1 MGRLVFLLT
10 SPRVAPGLLS
20 WPAWEVLRGADRV
33 LSASVSSPLAT
44 AVADCVAVGEGQP
57 EAPTL
62 LSLAAEKTIVWLAGE
77 DGDPALASS
86 LATEVVRRSESGRP
100 GPEIEVMSGSYDLP
114 GSRLLDLVAV
124 MDRLRLSCPW
134 DQEQTHASLVHYLIE
149 ETYETVEAIESGSS
163 GDLREELGDLLL
175 QIVFHARIAE
185 EDPDQAWSIDDVA
198 SGIVDKLIRRHPH
211 VFGAVEVSG
220 ADEVETNWDTL
231 KASEK
236 QRASTLDGV
245 PLAMPALTLA
255 DKLLSRAARG
265 GHRPRPRRLPQVAD
279 NEELGDRLF
288 KLVMAARVAGLD
300 AEQALRASLR
310 RFAEDVRA
318 TESQGR
324 AVN

>member
-20 WPAWEVLRGADRV
+20 WPAWQALRGADRV

-44 AVADCVAVGEGQP
+44 SVASSVAVAEGKP
-57 EAPTL
+57 EAPAL
-62 LSLAAEKTIVWLAGE
+62 LSLAADETVVWLAGE
-77 DGDPALASS
+77 DGDPALAAD
-86 LATEVVRRSESGRP
+86 LATEVVRRSEAGPP
-100 GPEIEVMSGSYDLP
+100 GPEVEILSGSYDLP

-134 DQEQTHASLVHYLIE
+134 DREQTHASLVHYLIE

-175 QIVFHARIAE
+175 QVVFHARIGE
-185 EDPDQAWSIDDVA
+185 EDPDDPWSIDDVA
-198 SGIVDKLIRRHPH
+198 SDIVDKLIRRHPH
-211 VFGAVEVSG
+211 VFGAVQVSG
-220 ADEVETNWDTL
+220 PGEVETNWDSL
-231 KASEK
+231 KAAEK

-245 PLAMPALTLA
+245 PLSMPALTLA

-265 GHRPRPRRLPQVAD
+265 GYRPQPRSLPEVAD
-279 NEELGDRLF
+279 DGDLGDRLF
-288 KLVMAARVAGLD
+288 TLVIAARAAGLD
-300 AEQALRASLR
+300 AEQALRAATR

-318 TESQGR
+318 SESPGR